1 VHIGLF
7 LILVTVWCRAYA
19 GKKKEV
25 RRLKKVFKWIALLSL
40 AYGIIME
47 LVQHYFIP
55 FRGFDYGDIVADAAG
70 CLAGFIFSAR
80 KYIKK

>member
-1 VHIGLF
+1 V
-7 LILVTVWCRAYA
+7 VVWSRAYT
-19 GKKKEV
+19 GKKKEDQ
-25 RRLKKVFKWIALLSL
+25 RLKKYFEWIALLSL

-70 CLAGFIFSAR
+70 CLAGYIFSIR